1 MYYQN
6 LRENL
11 LRVADGTR
19 ARDVSAGA
27 GGSRA
32 GHAGSRSVVYA
43 PRKRRPDATQRRVAT
58 ASVAAAL
65 SSTRQVASLQVNA
78 C

>member
-1 MYYQN
+1 
-6 LRENL
+6 
-11 LRVADGTR
+11 VADGTR
-19 ARDVSAGA
+19 AWDVNVGYRMRV
-27 GGSRA
+27 GY
-32 GHAGSRSVVYA
+32 AGSRSVVPVVKGA
-43 PRKRRPDATQRRVAT
+43 ATQRRVAT